1 LRNKRKF
8 MANKDNIYLASKP
21 RYEIL
26 DGLRGVAA
34 MLVVAYHLLE
44 IYFHGGPEQP
54 INHGYLAVDFF
65 FVLSGFVIGYAYD
78 DRWKKP
84 HSLTP
89 TTKDEGGYFTL
100 WAFFK
105 RRLIRLHPMVI
116 FGTLFG
122 ALLFYFGSCSSF
134 PLINDTPWWMLLL
147 VMLWCFTMAPLP
159 HTMDIRGW
167 AETNPLN
174 GPAWSLQWEYLANI
188 LYALLFRRFSKV
200 ALGICVAIFAIF
212 TITLCLNIDVTGFL
226 QERSYASYTVVG
238 GWSTTP
244 DQLQIGLT
252 RLLYPF
258 FCGLL
263 LSRSLT
269 PTPSP
274 KDEGSSHSRWK
285 KLFTL
290 HPSFFTLKH
299 GFWWCSLL
307 IVVLFCMPWMGLGTE
322 SDARWTNGLYEAF
335 CIVICFPLIVAI
347 GAGSSVKGGK
357 SEAINK
363 FLGEIS
369 YPLYITHF
377 PLIYMMMSWMES
389 HKNAPLSTHILVAV
403 CIFFLAILIAYSSYK
418 LYDLPVREWLK
429 KKLFNKNGK

>member
-1 LRNKRKF
+1 MTKN
-8 MANKDNIYLASKP
+8 NVYLASKP

-34 MLVVAYHLLE
+34 VLVVAYHLFE
-44 IYFHGGPEQP
+44 TYFHGAPNQP

-78 DRWKKP
+78 DRWDKM
-84 HSLTP
+84 ST
-89 TTKDEGGYFTL
+89 

-122 ALLFYFGSCSSF
+122 ALMFYFGSCGEF
-134 PLINDTPWWMLLL
+134 PMINETPWWMVLL
-147 VMLWCFTMAPLP
+147 VMLWCFTLLPLP

-174 GPAWSLQWEYLANI
+174 GPAWSLQWEYIANI
-188 LYALLFRRFSKV
+188 LYALYIRKFSKV
-200 ALGICVAIFAIF
+200 ALGICVAIFAVL
-212 TITLCLNIDVTGFL
+212 TIILCLNIDVTGFL
-226 QERSYASYTVVG
+226 EERNWASYTVVG

-244 DQLQIGLT
+244 DQLQVGLT

-263 LSRSLT
+263 ISRM
-269 PTPSP
+269 
-274 KDEGSSHSRWK
+274 G
-285 KLFTL
+285 KLI
-290 HPSFFTLKH
+290 KVKA
-299 GFWWCSLL
+299 GFWWCSLM
-307 IVVLFCMPWMGLGTE
+307 IIVLFCMPWMGIGTE
-322 SDARWTNGLYEAF
+322 GEARWTNGLYEAV
-335 CIVICFPLIVAI
+335 CMLVCFPLIVAI
-347 GAGSSVKGGK
+347 GAGSSVKGSK
-357 SEAINK
+357 SEAINR

-369 YPLYITHF
+369 YPIYITHY
-377 PLIYMMMSWMES
+377 PLIYMQMSWVDD
-389 HKNAPLSTHILVAV
+389 HKDAPLGTHIFVAV
-403 CIFFLAILIAYSSYK
+403 CIFVLAILVAYGAYR

-429 KKLFNKNGK
+429 HILFKTSASSSSV

>member
-1 LRNKRKF
+1 MTQK
-8 MANKDNIYLASKP
+8 NIYLASKP

-34 MLVVAYHLLE
+34 MLVVAYHIFE
-44 IYFHGGPEQP
+44 IHYHGGPDQP

-78 DRWKKP
+78 DRWEK
-84 HSLTP
+84 TP
-89 TTKDEGGYFTL
+89 TQPPRGQTFTL
-100 WAFFK
+100 WTFFK

-122 ALLFYFGSCSSF
+122 ALMFFFGSCSAF
-134 PLINDTPWWMLLL
+134 PLVDETPWWMVVL
-147 VMLWCFTMAPLP
+147 VMLWCFTMLPLP

-188 LYALLFRRFSKV
+188 LYALFFRKMPKIVLGAFV
-200 ALGICVAIFAIF
+200 AFFAIM

-226 QERSYASYTVVG
+226 AERSYASYTVVG

-244 DQLQIGLT
+244 DQLLVGLT

-258 FCGLL
+258 FSGLL
-263 LSRSLT
+263 VSRM
-269 PTPSP
+269 
-274 KDEGSSHSRWK
+274 G
-285 KLFTL
+285 KLI
-290 HPSFFTLKH
+290 KVKG
-299 GFWWCSLL
+299 GFWWCSLM

-322 SDARWTNGLYEAF
+322 GDARWTNGLYEAF
-335 CIVICFPLIVAI
+335 CIIICFPLIVAI
-347 GAGSSVKGGK
+347 GAGSSVRGGK
-357 SEAINK
+357 SEAINR
-363 FLGEIS
+363 FLGDIS

-377 PLIYMMMSWMES
+377 PLIYMLMSWTDS
-389 HKNAPLSTHILVAV
+389 HKDAALGTHIFVSV
-403 CIFFLAILIAYSSYK
+403 CVFILAILIAYGAYK

-429 KKLFNKNGK
+429 KKWFK